1 MAGRLKLVAKIQ
13 LGSQQI
19 QVLTDIEALKKQV
32 KRFSKG
38 GITRAQFRALNRSA
52 NKAKTFT
59 SRLLSKDFNIKV
71 SALKPFLFVSP
82 RASARNSTVAIRG
95 ASKRLPI
102 YNFAKGAKR
111 QGALGV
117 RFNSGGG
124 AKVHSHTFIATMP
137 SGHTGIFIRKTV
149 KRYKRDVRISPTTGK
164 RYLTQLAIRE
174 LTYPSVAHMIT
185 NKGRATQVFESFV
198 NDYPRQLHAQL
209 DFELKKS
216 KGVV

>member
-19 QVLTDIEALKKQV
+19 EVLSDIETLKKQV

-59 SRLLSKDFNIKV
+59 GRLLSKDFNIKV
-71 SALKPFLFVSP
+71 SELKPFLFVSP

-95 ASKRLPI
+95 ASKALSVFR
-102 YNFAKGAKR
+102 YAKGVKK
-111 QGALGV
+111 QGPLGV
-117 RFNSGGG
+117 RFNTGGG
-124 AKVHSHTFIATMP
+124 SKVHRHTFLARMP
-137 SGHTGIFIRKTV
+137 SGHSGIFVRAFKTGRKRV
-149 KRYKRDVRISPTTGK
+149 PDVSRTTGK
-164 RYLTQLAIRE
+164 RILKQLPIRE

-185 NKGRATQVFESFV
+185 NKGRATKVFELFV

-216 KGVV
+216 KGIT